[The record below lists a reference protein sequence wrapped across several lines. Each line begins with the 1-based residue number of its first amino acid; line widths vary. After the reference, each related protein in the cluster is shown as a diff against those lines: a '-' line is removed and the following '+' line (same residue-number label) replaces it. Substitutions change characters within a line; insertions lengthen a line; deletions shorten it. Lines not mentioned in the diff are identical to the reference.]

1 MALDGK
7 RLTALHGRM
16 TGEKNV
22 NEDSNFRAQILIRCR
37 VVISGRLHG
46 VAKGVVRLSNWTEQY
61 CYRLM

>member
-7 RLTALHGRM
+7 RLTALHAYRL
-16 TGEKNV
+16 EKNV

-46 VAKGVVRLSNWTEQY
+46 VAKSETRTGATE
-61 CYRLM
+61 LNNTVIG